1 MSCIKSKKELAFF
14 LMADMMINR
23 GYFKK
28 SIKKRIKDFFFP
40 DLIMDYLIAL
50 RKVSY
55 YSQKSSVWG
64 GYFKIK
70 ARKLGVKLGFSI
82 EYDVFGY
89 GLLIPHHGTIIVGKN
104 TIGNY
109 AVLQSSICISGNE
122 KTIGDGLYV
131 ATGAKIIGK
140 CVLGDN
146 IMVGAN
152 AVVTTSFPDGNIVLT
167 GIPAKPMREAK
178 PWYETQG
185 SDFRERV
192 RKIEQLRKSMNL

>member
-1 MSCIKSKKELAFF
+1 MSCIKSKKELGFF

-28 SIKKRIKDFFFP
+28 SLKNRIKDFFIP
-40 DLIMDYLIAL
+40 DLIMDYLSTL
-50 RKVSY
+50 RKASY
-55 YSQKSSVWG
+55 YSQKSTIRG
-64 GYFKIK
+64 GYYKMK
-70 ARKLGVKLGFSI
+70 ARKLGMKLGFTI

-89 GLLIPHHGTIIVGKN
+89 GLLIPHYGTIVVGKN

-122 KTIGDGLYV
+122 KTIGDCLYV

-152 AVVTTSFPDGNIVLT
+152 AVVTKSYPKGNVVLT
-167 GIPAKPMREAK
+167 GIPALPSRDAK

-185 SDFRERV
+185 AEFRERV
-192 RKIEQLRKSMNL
+192 KKIEQLRSEMNL